1 MSTVRTIVRPMIL
14 HKPAWRAS
22 RRSVRSLTPSTAAAS
37 EGLRK
42 VSAKAVSERFGIAA
56 PSRYARMLTIRASAG
71 LPERGEG
78 VRLSLLGAGDLRE
91 IAQFDGSL
99 GDERDG

>member
-1 MSTVRTIVRPMIL
+1 
-14 HKPAWRAS
+14 
-22 RRSVRSLTPSTAAAS
+22 
-37 EGLRK
+37 
-42 VSAKAVSERFGIAA
+42 
-56 PSRYARMLTIRASAG
+56 MLTIRASAG